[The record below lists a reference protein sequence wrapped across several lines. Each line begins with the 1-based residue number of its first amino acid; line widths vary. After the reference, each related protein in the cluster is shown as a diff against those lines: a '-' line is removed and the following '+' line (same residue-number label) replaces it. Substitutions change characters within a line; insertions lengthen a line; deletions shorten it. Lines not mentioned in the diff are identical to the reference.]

1 MIEGTNRHPSRLR
14 CGANL
19 AFALLLL
26 IAQSVGAA
34 HYHQNDSRHNYTQSV
49 QADDG
54 LCSLC
59 LFHFHAPANPGTP
72 LRDAAPAETVVR
84 LTVPALVRTHA
95 APAILLFSRAPPTTA
110 L

>member
-1 MIEGTNRHPSRLR
+1 MTEGTNRDSSRLW

-34 HYHQNDSRHNYTQSV
+34 HYHQSDSRHNYTQSV

-59 LFHFHAPANPGTP
+59 LFHFHAPGNSGTP
-72 LRDAAPAETVVR
+72 FSDAAPAENVGR
-84 LTVPALVRTHA
+84 LTVPALVRKHA